1 MANTQAAS
9 WSKHLQ
15 ECERLLAAPPTRG
28 TWLRRAYARLYRF
41 LIAQYGDA
49 PASADAPS
57 SMPFVASTE
66 SLEGRAARS
75 PGQLRAALKQ
85 IRAAQPLPPAP
96 LSKEAPAAE
105 TWITV
110 AQKHERYDLAA
121 CARLLEHYDIPCREL
136 QQNTHRLLQVPV
148 YYRSEA
154 LALIAAGRD
163 RLRIAPVVFRQHRAR
178 VRGELAGFA
187 MTLGFSLGCI
197 FAAFIC
203 AQHARLAGLTGL
215 FISIGVVTG
224 FVTLAMAMSWRERHV
239 GRRHHR
245 E

>member
-57 SMPFVASTE
+57 SMPFVDATE

-75 PGQLRAALKQ
+75 PGQLQAALKQ
-85 IRAAQPLPPAP
+85 IRAAQPLPSAP
-96 LSKEAPAAE
+96 VSKEAPAE

-148 YYRSEA
+148 YYRCEA
-154 LALIAAGRD
+154 FALIAAGRD

-178 VRGELAGFA
+178 VRGEVAGFA
-187 MTLGFSLGCI
+187 TTFGFSVGCI
-197 FAAFIC
+197 FAGFIC
-203 AQHARLAGLTGL
+203 AQHPSLAGLAGL
-215 FISIGVVTG
+215 LMSIGVVSG
-224 FVTLAMAMSWRERHV
+224 FVILALAMSWRDRQV